1 MAETINIKDIEER
14 LKNRKIGT
22 IDWYKFFSVAI
33 PLIETDKGL
42 SMLFEIR
49 SSKLKTQPGDIC
61 FPGGRI
67 EA

>member
-49 SSKLKTQPGDIC
+49 SS
-61 FPGGRI
+61 
-67 EA
+67 